1 MSERAHVPG
10 DDAAAF
16 RDAGLDTSQE
26 NMSVETTNTLV
37 IGAGQAGI
45 AMSEHL
51 GAMGIDHIVLERKRI
66 AERWRSERW
75 DSLVANGPAWHDRFP
90 HLKFDDVG
98 ADVFPPKERMA
109 RYFEDYA
116 RMINAP
122 VRTGVE
128 VLRVRRN
135 QKRPGFTVATS
146 AGEIEARHVV
156 VATGAFQIP
165 HYPEIVPAQAG
176 IQQIHSSAYKNP
188 GQLVDGAVLVV
199 GAGASGSQIAE
210 ELRRAGRQVYLSVG
224 EHYRPPR
231 AYRERDYCWWL
242 GALGMWDEVR
252 KKPKREHVAFAV
264 SGYDNGKTI
273 DFRRMAHEGIQLVGI
288 TRAFEQGVM
297 TFEEGLARN
306 IAQGDADYFEVLRE
320 ADAYIEQNGL
330 DLPPEPEAWRL
341 LDDPECLKHPIL
353 ALDLAQAGITSI
365 VWATGF
371 KVDYRW
377 IEADILDDHGYP
389 VHKRGITSEK
399 GIYFLGLPN
408 QTNRSSSF
416 IWGVWHDAKYLA
428 DHIGIH
434 LDYLAYEKEKAR

>member
-1 MSERAHVPG
+1 
-10 DDAAAF
+10 
-16 RDAGLDTSQE
+16 
-26 NMSVETTNTLV
+26 MSVEKTNTLV

-90 HLKFDDVG
+90 SLKFDDIG

-109 RYFEDYA
+109 QYFEDYA

-128 VLRVRRN
+128 VLRVQRN
-135 QKRPGFTVATS
+135 QKRPGFTVTTS
-146 AGEIEARHVV
+146 DGVFEALHVV
-156 VATGAFQIP
+156 TATGAFQIP
-165 HYPEIVPAQAG
+165 SYPAIVPEDAG
-176 IQQIHSSAYKNP
+176 IQQVHSSAYKNP
-188 GQLVDGAVLVV
+188 DQLADGAVLVV

-210 ELRRAGRQVYLSVG
+210 ELRRAGRTVYLSVG

-231 AYRERDYCWWL
+231 SYRERDYCWWL
-242 GALGMWDEVR
+242 GALGMWDEVK

-273 DFRRMAHEGIQLVGI
+273 DFRRLAHTGIQLVGI
-288 TRAFEQGVM
+288 TQRFENGVM
-297 TFEEGLARN
+297 AFQEGLAEN
-306 IAQGDADYFEVLRE
+306 VAQGDADYFEVLRE

-330 DLPPEPEAWRL
+330 DLPPEPEAWKL
-341 LDDPECLKHPIL
+341 LDDPECLTHPIL
-353 ALDLAQAGITSI
+353 SLNLAEAGIKSI

-377 IEADILDDHGYP
+377 MEVDVFDDQGYP
-389 VHKRGITSEK
+389 VHKRGITAEK

-408 QTNRSSSF
+408 QSNRSSSF
-416 IWGVWHDAKYLA
+416 IWGVWHDAKYIA

-434 LDYLAYEKEKAR
+434 LDYLAYEKDGGMPRV

>member
-1 MSERAHVPG
+1 
-10 DDAAAF
+10 
-16 RDAGLDTSQE
+16 
-26 NMSVETTNTLV
+26 MSVEKTNTLV

-90 HLKFDDVG
+90 SLKFDDIG

-109 RYFEDYA
+109 QYFEDYA

-128 VLRVRRN
+128 VLRVQRN
-135 QKRPGFTVATS
+135 QKRPGFTVTTS
-146 AGEIEARHVV
+146 DGVFEALHVV
-156 VATGAFQIP
+156 TATGAFQIP
-165 HYPEIVPAQAG
+165 SYPAIVPEDAG
-176 IQQIHSSAYKNP
+176 IQQVHSSAYKNP
-188 GQLVDGAVLVV
+188 GQLADGAVLVV

-210 ELRRAGRQVYLSVG
+210 ELRRAGRTVYLSVG

-231 AYRERDYCWWL
+231 SYRERDYCWWL
-242 GALGMWDEVR
+242 GALGMWDEVK

-273 DFRRMAHEGIQLVGI
+273 DFRRLAHTGIQLVGI
-288 TRAFEQGVM
+288 TQRFENGVM
-297 TFEEGLARN
+297 AFQEGLAEN
-306 IAQGDADYFEVLRE
+306 VAQGDADYFEVLRE

-330 DLPPEPEAWRL
+330 DLPPEPEAWKL
-341 LDDPECLKHPIL
+341 LDDPDCLTNPIL
-353 ALDLAQAGITSI
+353 SLNLADAGITSI

-377 IEADILDDHGYP
+377 MEVDVFDDQGYP
-389 VHKRGITSEK
+389 VHKRGITAEK

-408 QTNRSSSF
+408 QSNRSSSF
-416 IWGVWHDAKYLA
+416 IWGVWHDAKYIA

-434 LDYLAYEKEKAR
+434 LDYLAYEKDGGMPRV

>member
-1 MSERAHVPG
+1 
-10 DDAAAF
+10 
-16 RDAGLDTSQE
+16 
-26 NMSVETTNTLV
+26 MSVEKTNTLV

-90 HLKFDDVG
+90 SLKFDDIG

-109 RYFEDYA
+109 QYFEDYA

-128 VLRVRRN
+128 VLRVQRN
-135 QKRPGFTVATS
+135 QKRPGFTVTTS
-146 AGEIEARHVV
+146 DGVFEALHVV
-156 VATGAFQIP
+156 TATGAFQIP
-165 HYPEIVPAQAG
+165 SYPAIVPADAG
-176 IQQIHSSAYKNP
+176 IQQVHSSAYKNP
-188 GQLVDGAVLVV
+188 GQLADGAVLVV

-210 ELRRAGRQVYLSVG
+210 ELRRAGRTVYLSVG

-231 AYRERDYCWWL
+231 SYRERDYCWWL
-242 GALGMWDEVR
+242 GALGMWDEVK

-273 DFRRMAHEGIQLVGI
+273 DFRRLAHAGIQLVGI
-288 TRAFEQGVM
+288 TQRFENGVM
-297 TFEEGLARN
+297 AFQEGLAEN
-306 IAQGDADYFEVLRE
+306 VAQGDADYFEVLRE

-330 DLPPEPEAWRL
+330 DLPPEPEAWKL
-341 LDDPECLKHPIL
+341 LDDPDCLTHPIL
-353 ALDLAQAGITSI
+353 SLDLAEAGITNI

-377 IEADILDDHGYP
+377 MEVDVFDDQGYP
-389 VHKRGITSEK
+389 VHKRGITAEK

-408 QTNRSSSF
+408 QSNRSSSF
-416 IWGVWHDAKYLA
+416 IWGVWHDAKYIA

-434 LDYLAYEKEKAR
+434 LDYLAYEKDGGMPRA

>member
-1 MSERAHVPG
+1 
-10 DDAAAF
+10 
-16 RDAGLDTSQE
+16 
-26 NMSVETTNTLV
+26 MSVEKTNTLV

-90 HLKFDDVG
+90 SLKFDDIG

-109 RYFEDYA
+109 QYFEDYA

-128 VLRVRRN
+128 VLRVQRN
-135 QKRPGFTVATS
+135 QKRPGFTITTS
-146 AGEIEARHVV
+146 DGVFEALHVV
-156 VATGAFQIP
+156 TATGAFQIP
-165 HYPEIVPAQAG
+165 SYPAIVPEDAG
-176 IQQIHSSAYKNP
+176 IQQVHSSAYKNP
-188 GQLVDGAVLVV
+188 DQLADGAVLVV

-210 ELRRAGRQVYLSVG
+210 ELRRAGRTVYLSVG

-231 AYRERDYCWWL
+231 SYRERDYCWWL
-242 GALGMWDEVR
+242 GALGMWDEVK

-273 DFRRMAHEGIQLVGI
+273 DFRRLAHAGIQLVGI
-288 TRAFEQGVM
+288 TQRFENGVM
-297 TFEEGLARN
+297 AFQEGLAEN
-306 IAQGDADYFEVLRE
+306 VAQGDADYFEVLRE

-330 DLPPEPEAWRL
+330 DLPAEPEAWEL
-341 LDDPECLKHPIL
+341 LDDPDCLTNPIL
-353 ALDLAQAGITSI
+353 SLNLAQAGITSI

-377 IEADILDDHGYP
+377 MEVDVFDDQGYP
-389 VHKRGITSEK
+389 VHKRGITTEK

-408 QTNRSSSF
+408 QSNRSSSF
-416 IWGVWHDAKYLA
+416 IWGVWHDAKYIA

-434 LDYLAYEKEKAR
+434 LDYLAYEKNGGMPTA

>member
-1 MSERAHVPG
+1 
-10 DDAAAF
+10 
-16 RDAGLDTSQE
+16 
-26 NMSVETTNTLV
+26 MSVEKTNTLV

-90 HLKFDDVG
+90 SLKFDDIG

-109 RYFEDYA
+109 QYFEDYA

-128 VLRVRRN
+128 VLRVQRN

-146 AGEIEARHVV
+146 DGVFEALHVV
-156 VATGAFQIP
+156 TATGAFQIP
-165 HYPEIVPAQAG
+165 SYPAIVPENAG
-176 IQQIHSSAYKNP
+176 IQQVHSSAYKNP
-188 GQLVDGAVLVV
+188 GQLADGAVLVV

-210 ELRRAGRQVYLSVG
+210 ELRRAGRTVYLSVG

-231 AYRERDYCWWL
+231 SYRERDYCWWL
-242 GALGMWDEVR
+242 GALGMWDEVK

-273 DFRRMAHEGIQLVGI
+273 DFRRLAHTGIQLVGI
-288 TRAFEQGVM
+288 TQRFENGVM
-297 TFEEGLARN
+297 AFQEGLAEN
-306 IAQGDADYFEVLRE
+306 VAQGDADYFEVLRE

-330 DLPPEPEAWRL
+330 DLPPEPEAWKL
-341 LDDPECLKHPIL
+341 LDDPECLTNPIL
-353 ALDLAQAGITSI
+353 SLNLAEAGIKSI

-377 IEADILDDHGYP
+377 MEVDVFDDQGYP
-389 VHKRGITSEK
+389 VHKRGITAEK

-408 QTNRSSSF
+408 QSNRSSSF
-416 IWGVWHDAKYLA
+416 IWGVWHDAKYIA

-434 LDYLAYEKEKAR
+434 LDYLAYEKDGGMPRV

>member
-1 MSERAHVPG
+1 
-10 DDAAAF
+10 
-16 RDAGLDTSQE
+16 
-26 NMSVETTNTLV
+26 MSVEKTNTLV

-90 HLKFDDVG
+90 SLKFDDIG

-109 RYFEDYA
+109 QYFEDYA

-128 VLRVRRN
+128 VLRVQRN
-135 QKRPGFTVATS
+135 QKRPGFTVTTS
-146 AGEIEARHVV
+146 DGVFEALHVV
-156 VATGAFQIP
+156 TATGAFQIP
-165 HYPEIVPAQAG
+165 SYPAIVPADAG
-176 IQQIHSSAYKNP
+176 IQQVHSSAYKNP
-188 GQLVDGAVLVV
+188 GQLADGAVLVV

-210 ELRRAGRQVYLSVG
+210 ELRRAGRTVYLSVG

-231 AYRERDYCWWL
+231 SYRERDYCWWL
-242 GALGMWDEVR
+242 GALGMWDEVK

-273 DFRRMAHEGIQLVGI
+273 DFRRLAHAGIQLVGI
-288 TRAFEQGVM
+288 TRSFENGVM
-297 TFEEGLARN
+297 AFQEGLAEN
-306 IAQGDADYFEVLRE
+306 VAQGDADYFEVLRE

-330 DLPPEPEAWRL
+330 DLPPEPEAWKL
-341 LDDPECLKHPIL
+341 LDDPECLTHPIL
-353 ALDLAQAGITSI
+353 SLDLAQAGITSI

-377 IEADILDDHGYP
+377 MEVDVFDDQGYP
-389 VHKRGITSEK
+389 VHKRGITAEK

-408 QTNRSSSF
+408 QSNRSSSF
-416 IWGVWHDAKYLA
+416 IWGVWHDAKYIA

-434 LDYLAYEKEKAR
+434 LDYLAYEKDGGMPRV

>member
-1 MSERAHVPG
+1 
-10 DDAAAF
+10 
-16 RDAGLDTSQE
+16 
-26 NMSVETTNTLV
+26 MSVEKTNTLV

-90 HLKFDDVG
+90 SLKFDDIG

-109 RYFEDYA
+109 QYFEDYA

-128 VLRVRRN
+128 VLRVQRN
-135 QKRPGFTVATS
+135 QKRPGFTVTTS
-146 AGEIEARHVV
+146 DGVFEALHVV
-156 VATGAFQIP
+156 TATGAFQIP
-165 HYPEIVPAQAG
+165 SYPAIVPEDAG
-176 IQQIHSSAYKNP
+176 IQQVHSSAYKNP
-188 GQLVDGAVLVV
+188 GQLADGAVLVV

-210 ELRRAGRQVYLSVG
+210 ELRRAGRTVYLSVG

-231 AYRERDYCWWL
+231 SYRERDYCWWL
-242 GALGMWDEVR
+242 GALGMWDEVK

-273 DFRRMAHEGIQLVGI
+273 DFRRLAHTGIQLVGI
-288 TRAFEQGVM
+288 TQRFENGVM
-297 TFEEGLARN
+297 AFQEGLAEN
-306 IAQGDADYFEVLRE
+306 VAQGDADYFEVLRE

-330 DLPPEPEAWRL
+330 DLPPEPEAWKL
-341 LDDPECLKHPIL
+341 LDDPECLTNPIL
-353 ALDLAQAGITSI
+353 SLNLAEAGIKSI

-377 IEADILDDHGYP
+377 MEVDVFDDQGYP
-389 VHKRGITSEK
+389 VHKRGITAEK

-408 QTNRSSSF
+408 QSNRSSSF
-416 IWGVWHDAKYLA
+416 IWGVWHDAKYIA

-434 LDYLAYEKEKAR
+434 LDYLAYEKDGGVPRV